1 MSKPPAERG
10 SVSAFLEATKKHPL
24 VEGVPNR
31 LIFAMDATASRE
43 PTWDMAM
50 NLHAELF
57 NTASSTDLSI
67 QLVYYRGFNQF
78 HASNW
83 SNTASALLSQMQ
95 QVRCLG
101 GATQITRLLSHI
113 QKEAHEIKL
122 KAAVF
127 IGDACEEKPD
137 EIFAISGQ
145 LGLLRVPVI
154 VLQEGRDGYANQV
167 FSGIALR
174 SGGAHIPFSTGSVS
188 ELAQLLGAV
197 ATFATQGVSALK
209 KLEGRAARQLLT
221 QIK

>member
-10 SVSAFLEATKKHPL
+10 SVSAFLDATKKHPL
-24 VEGVPNR
+24 VEDVPNR
-31 LIFAMDATASRE
+31 LIFALDATASRD

-50 NLHAELF
+50 SLHAELF
-57 NTASSTDLSI
+57 NTASASNLSI

-78 HASNW
+78 QVSSW
-83 SNTASALLSQMQ
+83 SNTASALLEKMQ

-101 GATQITRLLSHI
+101 GATQIARFLAHV
-113 QKEAHEIKL
+113 QKEAHETKL

-137 EIFAISGQ
+137 EIFSIAGQ

-154 VLQEGRDGYANQV
+154 ALQEGHDVYANHILG
-167 FSGIALR
+167 GIALR
-174 SGGAHIPFSTGSVS
+174 SGGAHIPFASGSVA

-197 ATFATQGVSALK
+197 ATFATQGINALK
-209 KLEGRAARQLLT
+209 KLESRAARLLLT